1 MHEYS
6 RPLGDAVKQARS
18 KLGYTQ
24 KQVADLIDVDERTI
38 MSIEKYKSNTTMEVL
53 YPLIRALHIDPRAI
67 FNHEMEIETSVH
79 HELRVLIDGCSE
91 EEAATLIS
99 VCQSVISA
107 LRSKEG
113 IMIGDKK

>member
-1 MHEYS
+1 MHKYS
-6 RPLGDAVKQARS
+6 RPMGDAVKQARS

-38 MSIEKYKSNTTMEVL
+38 MSIEKYKANTTMEVL

-67 FNHEMEIETSVH
+67 FNHEMEIEPPVH
-79 HELRVLIDGCSE
+79 HELRVLIDSCSA

-99 VCQSVISA
+99 VCQAVIFA
-107 LRSKEG
+107 LRSQDGLIIEN
-113 IMIGDKK
+113 KK